1 MPMTKHDEAM
11 EDQKV
16 APKRR
21 KLLLSAEECHG
32 QRSPRSATL
41 PVDGDLTK
49 SPKSPSASPLIPT
62 DSDDLAPESSD
73 EEDEA
78 RPSGKLEFRI
88 TNISRFNDHDPSS
101 SEVKLLS
108 PAPTIIRCL
117 PWRILFLLRNNPN
130 PIATPTG
137 SGSNKSLGFFLQ
149 CNGDSNSPSWHC
161 HARAKLTI
169 VAQKPGVENLTKH
182 IDHTFFFKENDWGF
196 SCFINWSD
204 LMDPKRGSSI
214 DCETNERQ
222 SLSDVELTESHND
235 VDAAAA
241 GGGFYDT
248 LVLQAHVYADAPHGV
263 DWDSKRFTGFVG
275 LRNQGATCYMNSL
288 LQAFFFTNE
297 LRRAVFLM
305 PTESDDAS
313 TSIPLALQRVFYELQ
328 FSNRAVGTKK
338 LTRSFGWESLDSF
351 MQHDAQELCRVLLD
365 NMESKMKGTSVED
378 TIPNLFRGKM
388 LSYIRCKHVPYESK
402 REENFY
408 DIQLKVKGN
417 RTIYEA
423 FEEYITVE
431 TLDGDNKYDAGEF
444 GLQEAEK
451 GVIFTQF
458 PPVLYLQLMRFQY
471 DCIANANVKVNDRFE
486 FPYRLCLDR
495 FLRHPEPSVYILHA
509 VLVHS
514 GDNHGGHYV
523 AYINPRGDNTWY
535 KFDDDVVSRST
546 RKEAINMNYGGTD
559 SEHGYMFKHCT
570 NAYMLVYIRRSAL
583 PTVLR
588 PLSTADI
595 PESLIGRLEEE
606 RLIEADHRRA
616 KAESHLYTCV
626 LLVLEEDFYGWQG
639 FDLCD
644 LDTLSTRRI
653 NVPKTAS
660 LNDLLQVVA
669 AHLHE
674 RANRI
679 RLWRVQPRRSGT
691 IRVCAFN
698 QPPRQHGL
706 NQPQGRLPSAVDVQS
721 EQDDPMAALTALANS
736 YQTKSGFDSMNSTKV
751 PRQPSG
757 DLLIPSSGM
766 LAVWV
771 QTVSPEEPI
780 STELSP
786 FDSSCDILIF
796 LKFFQ
801 PPSSPSFLPTPTPP
815 EMSDCVSPLLHSLG
829 TLNYVG
835 WIIVRLDAPLRSLIP
850 DLCRRALLPSLDV
863 PLLLYEEIRVGEL
876 RRLKDFDNSIRNC
889 FSDGPDAPILVYQL
903 LPVSGSSKTIPE
915 LLHSGEIILTDE
927 LSGLSPGRD
936 ASHPAVGINSHGDV
950 TFDAVAAASP
960 ATDSSRSNPVRPL
973 DDDGRHHRPVK
984 SPPNHD
990 TNSLVPQRRSFER
1003 PHRRS
1008 KQTFFYNRLY
1018 RPFSKSLHLRD
1029 VTLRRAKNNLNL
1041 KSKRVFPAVNAAC
1054 TPLALRKKTHLKH
1067 LRRPTH
1073 SINAQSCCQ
1082 FVPYFFRELLSRVPV
1097 EFCELHFPWNLL
1109 TPVDS
1114 STGYKQFAVVLP
1126 PKADNC
1132 LFPGIP
1138 FANRTSFAS
1147 NALFATMSG
1156 KSPSFTVRLSLKNSC
1171 RHLLH
1176 LLASHLNTEPQFIQL
1191 FKPLY
1196 LGSGDKEFVAIPSAF
1211 LGTLQGLLSVAGSA
1225 SSCNLHHNHHTSA
1238 LGELGNRPF
1247 TACLQRSPASVQRKA
1262 APTPLVGGL
1271 FQQNSVP
1278 RLPPSGGYHR
1288 SLHSA
1293 TSPSSSA
1300 MQLYYQRL
1308 PMPLQAVEN
1317 LCQLRCVFVDSLRV
1331 RDVARLTL
1339 VVPRTSTVR
1348 EILNIARLEL
1358 EKAGI
1363 LSSSPAEQHRQSHDE
1378 LLPPGQVGKTRASS
1392 EEQTVEPLRLL
1403 ETLNSWILQQ
1413 YAPERLASSLQLLDN
1428 RLLRI
1433 EVVPVEERSTHF
1445 GGLTTPPSRYE
1456 TADSAQ
1462 LPSAEVITKAAQA
1475 LASTPNSEDQL
1486 RLSVHEVSNDEDISR
1501 LLSPPVDN
1509 LGNLKIISS
1518 PEGDRT
1524 SDSTFPDGLVLSQTT
1539 PPFPP
1544 TYSTSPRL
1552 KDVCTPAADEEA
1564 SSELQQF
1571 VTVAKKP
1578 TKPPPTIATGDRMP
1592 KFQVN
1597 YRKTTRQ
1604 SLAPAYGAALETEKA
1619 QGEEEAVE
1627 PGNDDENKCP
1637 CASPLSLSP
1646 LILRAPLVKQSSPA
1660 SPHPLRPVAK
1670 SLVVACGHFFRGDPN
1685 YGGFGNPFTFVLH
1698 HGERVSYLLER
1709 IRRRLGASPQEA
1721 EKWRLA
1727 VLPGPIPAAASHVG
1741 LERLLEP
1748 LVPTQ
1753 ESLLMM
1759 MRPTYLPSDRNS
1771 CVNLSVFL
1779 TPMLANLLSRENATN
1794 YGPVDSESSE
1804 LARLLLLFGMRPWL
1818 GIEHKIPP
1826 KRPRCVLSEKPI
1838 RILN

>member
-88 TNISRFNDHDPSS
+88 TNISRFNDH
-101 SEVKLLS
+101 LLS
-108 PAPTIIRCL
+108 PTPTIIRCL

-204 LMDPKRGSSI
+204 LMDPSRGLVLPPRPSSSASSSPTPSSTSRHGSCTYKRRVRSVSMTERGSSI

-423 FEEYITVE
+423 FEEYIT
-431 TLDGDNKYDAGEF
+431 
-444 GLQEAEK
+444 
-451 GVIFTQF
+451 
-458 PPVLYLQLMRFQY
+458 
-471 DCIANANVKVNDRFE
+471 
-486 FPYRLCLDR
+486 
-495 FLRHPEPSVYILHA
+495 
-509 VLVHS
+509 
-514 GDNHGGHYV
+514 
-523 AYINPRGDNTWY
+523 
-535 KFDDDVVSRST
+535 
-546 RKEAINMNYGGTD
+546 
-559 SEHGYMFKHCT
+559 
-570 NAYMLVYIRRSAL
+570 
-583 PTVLR
+583 
-588 PLSTADI
+588 
-595 PESLIGRLEEE
+595 
-606 RLIEADHRRA
+606 
-616 KAESHLYTCV
+616 
-626 LLVLEEDFYGWQG
+626 G

-757 DLLIPSSGM
+757 ELLIPSSGM

-801 PPSSPSFLPTPTPP
+801 PPSFPSFLPTPTPP

-1278 RLPPSGGYHR
+1278 RLPPSGGHHR

-1293 TSPSSSA
+1293 TSPSSSP

-1348 EILNIARLEL
+1348 EILKIARLEL

-1363 LSSSPAEQHRQSHDE
+1363 LSSSPAEQHRQSHDG

-1486 RLSVHEVSNDEDISR
+1486 SNFIYSNALQNLCQGFSVERGVDDEEEDDDEDDDEDEEDDDEDDGEGEVANADEDAEELANCEMEDNDIDGEEDEEEDDDDDEEGADEVDDDEDEDEDADEFDPSRLSVHEVSNDEDISR
-1501 LLSPPVDN
+1501 VLKVLLSPPVDN

-1604 SLAPAYGAALETEKA
+1604 SLALAYGAALETEKA

-1794 YGPVDSESSE
+1794 YGPVDSESSD